1 MSVLSWRK
9 FVKFA
14 KCLEGIGDTTN
25 MGFVYFI
32 WMLLLCQYDIM

>member
-1 MSVLSWRK
+1 MSVLPRRK

-14 KCLEGIGDTTN
+14 KCLEGIGDTIN

-32 WMLLLCQYDIM
+32 LMLLLCQYDIV